1 VKKVVATGNDVRVC
15 ASQFM
20 QAKNAY
26 LISSVTVPFSLF
38 QLVTTLLIFFMRKMV
53 TSFVW

>member
-1 VKKVVATGNDVRVC
+1 VKKVVATGKDARVC

-53 TSFVW
+53 TSF